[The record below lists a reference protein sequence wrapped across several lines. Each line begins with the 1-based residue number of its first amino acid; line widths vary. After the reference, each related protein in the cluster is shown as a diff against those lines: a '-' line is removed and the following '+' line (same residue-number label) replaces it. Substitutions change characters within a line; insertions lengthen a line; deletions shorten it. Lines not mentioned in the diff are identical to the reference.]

1 MLLDVLSEVYLV
13 PNLIRLLRGVSL
25 LKLFDNE
32 VLGPSNFKNV
42 GVDLP
47 CFLLSQWA
55 LADDHS
61 DLGRF
66 LLLCFHFMKIIIK
79 VSAACP
85 ADKSLSVKS

>member
-1 MLLDVLSEVYLV
+1 MYLV
-13 PNLIRLLRGVSL
+13 RSTLFLFWLDYYGVALLQF
-25 LKLFDNE
+25 FDNE
-32 VLGPSNFKNV
+32 VLGPTDFKDV

-47 CFLLSQWA
+47 GLLLSQWA

-85 ADKSLSVKS
+85 AVKSLSVKS

>member
-1 MLLDVLSEVYLV
+1 VLLDVLSEVYLV
-13 PNLIRLLRGVSL
+13 PNIVSYYGVALLQF
-25 LKLFDNE
+25 FDNE
-32 VLGPSNFKNV
+32 VLGATDFKDV

-47 CFLLSQWA
+47 GLLLSQWA

-79 VSAACP
+79 VSGCP
-85 ADKSLSVKS
+85 AVMSLSVKI